1 MPMLKKIFTV
11 KAVFLLGVFSLLISS
26 AFWFGASPK
35 QNLVATAS
43 FDTSPDYFVTQVKI
57 TAYNTEGELVE
68 TLNAKQ
74 TLHYVAQSRT
84 LLETPNIERFFANG
98 YWNAKADKGIID
110 DGSSDIL
117 LTKNAQAVKK
127 YRLSENIQLIADN
140 VHYLEQDQSL
150 TSYGNAI
157 LVSTQGETSAD
168 KITTY
173 IHSKEVLMAGS
184 VRGKYETIR

>member
-1 MPMLKKIFTV
+1 MPIHTKFFTIKALLV
-11 KAVFLLGVFSLLISS
+11 SGTTALVLSAVFWLGT
-26 AFWFGASPK
+26 SPK
-35 QNLVATAS
+35 QNLVATDS
-43 FDTSPDYFVTQVKI
+43 LSTSPDYFITQVKI
-57 TAYNTEGELVE
+57 TAYNTNGELVE

-74 TLHYVAQSRT
+74 TLHYVAQSKT
-84 LLETPNIERFFANG
+84 LLESPNIERFSETG

-117 LTKNAQAVKK
+117 LTENAQAIKK
-127 YRLSENIQLIADN
+127 YRLSENIQLVADN

-150 TSYGNAI
+150 ISYGNAMLI
-157 LVSTQGETSAD
+157 STQGETSAG

-173 IHSKEVLMAGS
+173 IHSEDVLMTGS